1 MLVSV
6 LVAALAGLLGWSFL
20 EYMIHRFLGHD
31 PRTRPNP
38 FATEHVRHHIEGGY
52 FAPSW
57 KKALTATVAAAVLA
71 WPATAVAGAT
81 IGLSFVAGFVLAYL
95 SYEVLHRREH
105 THPGSG
111 AYSCW
116 LRRHHFHHHFGD
128 PKSNLGVTS
137 PIWDRVFGTYQKPGV
152 IRVPRKLAMVWLVD
166 PESREARAEH
176 AAHYVL
182 VPERKPVAQMPA
194 P

>member
-57 KKALTATVAAAVLA
+57 KKALTATVAAAALA

-81 IGLSFVAGFVLAYL
+81 IGLSFVAGFVLAYV
-95 SYEVLHRREH
+95 SYEVMHRREH

-111 AYSCW
+111 AYSRW
-116 LRRHHFHHHFGD
+116 ARRHHFHHHFGD

-137 PIWDRVFGTYQKPGV
+137 PIWDRVFGTYQKPEV

-166 PESREARAEH
+166 PETREARAEH
-176 AAHYVL
+176 ATHYVL
-182 VPERKPVAQMPA
+182 VPERRPVAQMPA